1 MLWNVFVFFKREK
14 DHNVKACALCSHVSS
29 QQSGHWGLGLRSS
42 PLAERML
49 RSVWTCELAS
59 TSGKSSGMGQKG
71 RCSPLHLHSENALH
85 CSRCPCVRCQ
95 AFYLLMEGTWEKQ
108 CFGHKSPKHNASSLH
123 TFQCG
128 KERDPPFAIIH
139 PDPAASNRLWA
150 AEWILV
156 QTCTIE
162 HKKQRI
168 RDYECPTLHCFD
180 TNRAVQ
186 MLKGTQSLY

>member
-1 MLWNVFVFFKREK
+1 M
-14 DHNVKACALCSHVSS
+14 
-29 QQSGHWGLGLRSS
+29 
-42 PLAERML
+42 
-49 RSVWTCELAS
+49 
-59 TSGKSSGMGQKG
+59 
-71 RCSPLHLHSENALH
+71 
-85 CSRCPCVRCQ
+85 Q
-95 AFYLLMEGTWEKQ
+95 A
-108 CFGHKSPKHNASSLH
+108 LH